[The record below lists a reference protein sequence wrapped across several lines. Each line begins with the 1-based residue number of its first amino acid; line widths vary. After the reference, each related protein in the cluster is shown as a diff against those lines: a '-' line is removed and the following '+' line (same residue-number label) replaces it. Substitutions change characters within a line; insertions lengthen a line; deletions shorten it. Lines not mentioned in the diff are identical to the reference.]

1 MLVISREARR
11 KSCGF
16 SECAGSGI
24 RAGGWDDNAGGER
37 RYSCQVTN
45 GWLAR
50 AGRDGGGSA
59 AGMGELA
66 RDFYISSKREES
78 REWEAGRRLC
88 GEWCQQSVAR
98 FPAGEGQ
105 VLLSWTGH
113 CSNQPQ
119 SSRLSRHSPG
129 EVQRTDTG
137 GADCAGQLRARMT
150 DGRGGGTAT
159 ESNRRRAIFL
169 GTCFKPSEFPE

>member
-1 MLVISREARR
+1 MCRLRN
-11 KSCGF
+11 KGP
-16 SECAGSGI
+16 
-24 RAGGWDDNAGGER
+24 GWDNNAGGER

-50 AGRDGGGSA
+50 AGRDVGGS

-66 RDFYISSKREES
+66 RDFYISSSERER

-98 FPAGEGQ
+98 FPAGGEGQ

-113 CSNQPQ
+113 HSLYQPH
-119 SSRLSRHSPG
+119 SRISRHSAG
-129 EVQRTDTG
+129 EVERTDMGEQTVR
-137 GADCAGQLRARMT
+137 DNY
-150 DGRGGGTAT
+150 GRG
-159 ESNRRRAIFL
+159 
-169 GTCFKPSEFPE
+169 

>member
-1 MLVISREARR
+1 MCRLRNKGR
-11 KSCGF
+11 C
-16 SECAGSGI
+16 C
-24 RAGGWDDNAGGER
+24 DDNAGGER

-113 CSNQPQ
+113 YSNQPH

-150 DGRGGGTAT
+150 DGRGGNSA
-159 ESNRRRAIFL
+159 ESNRRRGIFL
-169 GTCFKPSEFPE
+169 GTCFKPSEFPD